1 MTLTLS
7 VLWRKYTVELHVER
21 GVVSRTVEAYET
33 GWNSFSACARAL
45 GWRLKTAED
54 FTYERLMEW
63 QLNLKEVGRKEWTCR
78 TYLMALKGFSRWLN
92 VHGYMRTDP
101 GARFR
106 TPRLKR
112 IIPLLPP
119 FAELELKLVTE
130 PSVRNRAIIAMAL
143 YGGLRAEEIANIR
156 RGSFIADQGL
166 IGFVGKGGKQRSV
179 ALPPQAL
186 KIITEY
192 LTSNGAVPQASDPLI
207 RKQDGS
213 GEALSYYVI
222 NRVVTRWTQRHLG
235 VRLTPHKLRH
245 AYGRQCVDLGV
256 DIRIIAESLGHESLE
271 STKIYTQ
278 VSFQRT
284 RRIAELFGSPG
295 EVK

>member
-1 MTLTLS
+1 MLQTIRQLTVDDAVSSVATTRELAFNDWQGKRDTAILALLYGCGLRLS
-7 VLWRKYTVELHVER
+7 E
-21 GVVSRTVEAYET
+21 
-33 GWNSFSACARAL
+33 AL
-45 GWRLKTAED
+45 GL
-54 FTYERLMEW
+54 
-63 QLNLKEVGRKEWTCR
+63 
-78 TYLMALKGFSRWLN
+78 S
-92 VHGYMRTDP
+92 
-101 GARFR
+101 
-106 TPRLKR
+106 
-112 IIPLLPP
+112 
-119 FAELELKLVTE
+119 
-130 PSVRNRAIIAMAL
+130 
-143 YGGLRAEEIANIR
+143 RAEAPLGEMVAIT
-156 RGSFIADQGL
+156 
-166 IGFVGKGGKQRSV
+166 GKGGKQRSV

-192 LTSNGAVPQASDPLI
+192 LTSNGAAPQASDPLI

-222 NRVVTRWTQRHLG
+222 NRVVTRWTKRHLG

-256 DIRIIAESLGHESLE
+256 DIRIIAEALGHESLE

-295 EVK
+295 ELK

>member
-1 MTLTLS
+1 MTLTLP
-7 VLWRKYTVELHVER
+7 VLWKKYITELRVER
-21 GVVSRTVEAYET
+21 GVVDHTVRSYET
-33 GWNSFSACARAL
+33 GWNSFSGCARAL
-45 GWRLKTAED
+45 GWRLKGPED
-54 FTYERLMEW
+54 LSYERLMEW

-92 VHGYMRTDP
+92 VHGYSRTDP

-112 IIPLLPP
+112 VISLLPP
-119 FAELELKLVTE
+119 FAELEAKLIAE
-130 PSVRNRAIIAMAL
+130 PSLRNRAIIAIAL
-143 YGGLRAEEIANIR
+143 FGGLRAEEIQDIK
-156 RGSFIADQGL
+156 RGNFVADQGL
-166 IGFVGKGGKQRSV
+166 IGFIGKGGKQRSV

-192 LTSNGAVPQASDPLI
+192 LTSDGSVARASDPLI
-207 RKQDGS
+207 HKQDGTDD
-213 GEALSYYVI
+213 ALSYYVI
-222 NRVVTRWTQRHLG
+222 NRVVTRWTKRHLG

-245 AYGRQCVDLGV
+245 AYSRHCVDLGV
-256 DIRIIAESLGHESLE
+256 DIRIIAEALGHESLE

-295 EVK
+295 G

>member
-1 MTLTLS
+1 
-7 VLWRKYTVELHVER
+7 
-21 GVVSRTVEAYET
+21 
-33 GWNSFSACARAL
+33 
-45 GWRLKTAED
+45 
-54 FTYERLMEW
+54 
-63 QLNLKEVGRKEWTCR
+63 
-78 TYLMALKGFSRWLN
+78 
-92 VHGYMRTDP
+92 MRTHP

-112 IIPLLPP
+112 VIPLLPP

-130 PSVRNRAIIAMAL
+130 PSVRNRAIIAMAI

-192 LTSNGAVPQASDPLI
+192 LTGNGAVPRASDPLI

-213 GEALSYYVI
+213 GEALSYYV
-222 NRVVTRWTQRHLG
+222 
-235 VRLTPHKLRH
+235 
-245 AYGRQCVDLGV
+245 
-256 DIRIIAESLGHESLE
+256 
-271 STKIYTQ
+271 
-278 VSFQRT
+278 
-284 RRIAELFGSPG
+284 SPG
-295 EVK
+295 GRSATCVCASTPTRFAMPTAVRVWTWAWTFASSLKRWDTSPWSRPRSIRRSPSSALAASPNYLAPPGRSNNPMQSAERNPLLHAGRNFQK